1 MNRGSTQN
9 VEYTFLTELN
19 AIVLAILVSLFLNIL
34 VNDVVGQVFTPL
46 STTTASAYDVG
57 VQEKNQKMPKRGE
70 RRLVNIYL
78 NRELYLTAKSDAAKQ
93 DITMQE
99 WVEDALR
106 LKLKSDGV
114 EVEQDPRT
122 SSKD

>member
-1 MNRGSTQN
+1 VNRGSTQN